1 MHYGPTGE
9 RRGNQL
15 TIFVCSF
22 APPPRMVIFCLIDFA
37 VEAQVRASVA
47 RRSRDRGGRGSWPDM
62 NSLPATGAWKPAR
75 MAPSPRMAWRRPS
88 GRCLGDLQVQLCPHH
103 RASRQH

>member
-1 MHYGPTGE
+1 MADENLDAEFKRAFTALGVFGY
-9 RRGNQL
+9 L
-15 TIFVCSF
+15 
-22 APPPRMVIFCLIDFA
+22 ARMVIFCLIDFA